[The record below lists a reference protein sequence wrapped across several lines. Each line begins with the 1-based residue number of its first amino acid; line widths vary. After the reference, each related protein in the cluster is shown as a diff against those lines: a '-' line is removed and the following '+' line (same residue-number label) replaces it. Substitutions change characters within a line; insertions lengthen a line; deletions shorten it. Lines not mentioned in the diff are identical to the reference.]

1 MAEGFIRRLPSLTVH
16 FYIWD
21 NMTTQEFYNSMITI
35 GGRIRSMLDVAGSTS
50 FIYGNVESVDQD
62 SDSISVRVGTESGDL
77 VISDISLGP
86 NSGASTCVISYPTVG
101 SLVVIGLPY
110 KQPESAFVALFS
122 QLDSVK
128 IVYNKEASEDDAD
141 IITADNNGVSVERGK
156 YSCTITKDSINL
168 SCSDGATIVLSD
180 NSITLNGGNLGGL
193 IKISDLVS
201 AINSMVN
208 TFNGHTHNYSATTSA
223 GVTQAT
229 MSTMNTISVS
239 DIEDT
244 NVTH

>member
-1 MAEGFIRRLPSLTVH
+1 
-16 FYIWD
+16 
-21 NMTTQEFYNSMITI
+21 MTTQEFYNSMITI
-35 GGRIRSMLDVAGSTS
+35 GGRIRGMLDVAGSTS
-50 FIYGNVESVDQD
+50 FIYGNVESVNQD
-62 SDSISVRVGTESGDL
+62 SDNISVRVGTESGDL

-86 NSGASTCVISYPTVG
+86 NSGASTCVISYPKVG

-110 KQPESAFVALFS
+110 KQPESAFVARFS

-128 IVYNKEASEDDAD
+128 IVYNPEASGDESDL
-141 IITADNNGVSVERGK
+141 ITADENGVSVTRGK

-180 NSITLNGGNLGGL
+180 NSITLNGGSLGGL
-193 IKISDLVS
+193 INISDLVS
-201 AINSMVN
+201 AINSMVS
-208 TFNGHTHNYSATTSA
+208 TFNGHTHTYPSAPSGGTTASPSTTMQTLSA
-223 GVTQAT
+223 
-229 MSTMNTISVS
+229 S

>member
-1 MAEGFIRRLPSLTVH
+1 
-16 FYIWD
+16 
-21 NMTTQEFYNSMITI
+21 MTTQEFYNSMITI
-35 GGRIRSMLDVAGSTS
+35 GGRIRGMLDVAGSTS
-50 FIYGNVESVDQD
+50 FIYGNVESVNQD

-77 VISDISLGP
+77 VISGISLGP

-110 KQPESAFVALFS
+110 KQPESAFVARFS

-128 IVYNKEASEDDAD
+128 IVYNPEASGDEAD
-141 IITADNNGVSVERGK
+141 LITADENGVSVTRGK

-180 NSITLNGGNLGGL
+180 NSITLNGGSLGGL
-193 IKISDLVS
+193 INISDLVS
-201 AINSMVN
+201 AINSMVS
-208 TFNGHTHNYSATTSA
+208 TFNGHTHQFEWNGQSGSGATKPTTS
-223 GVTQAT
+223 T
-229 MSTMNTISVS
+229 MDSISAA

>member
-1 MAEGFIRRLPSLTVH
+1 
-16 FYIWD
+16 
-21 NMTTQEFYNSMITI
+21 MTTQEFYNSMITI
-35 GGRIRSMLDVAGSTS
+35 GGRIRGMLDVAGSTS
-50 FIYGNVESVDQD
+50 FIYGNVESVNQD

-110 KQPESAFVALFS
+110 KQPESAFVARFS

-128 IVYNKEASEDDAD
+128 IVYNPEASGDEAD
-141 IITADNNGVSVERGK
+141 LITADENGVSVTRGK

-168 SCSDGATIVLSD
+168 SCSDEATIVLSD
-180 NSITLNGGNLGGL
+180 NSITLNGGSLGGL
-193 IKISDLVS
+193 INISDLVS
-201 AINSMVN
+201 AINSMVS
-208 TFNGHTHNYSATTSA
+208 TFNGHTHQFEWAGQSGSSTTQPTTS
-223 GVTQAT
+223 T
-229 MSTMNTISVS
+229 MDSISAA
-239 DIEDT
+239 DIEDP

>member
-1 MAEGFIRRLPSLTVH
+1 
-16 FYIWD
+16 
-21 NMTTQEFYNSMITI
+21 MTTQEFYNSMITI
-35 GGRIRSMLDVAGSTS
+35 GGRIRGMLDVAGSTS
-50 FIYGNVESVDQD
+50 FIYGNVESVNQD

-110 KQPESAFVALFS
+110 KQPESAFVARFS

-128 IVYNKEASEDDAD
+128 IVYNPEASGDEAD
-141 IITADNNGVSVERGK
+141 LITADENGVSVTRGK

-180 NSITLNGGNLGGL
+180 NSITLNGGSLGGL
-193 IKISDLVS
+193 INISDLVS
-201 AINSMVN
+201 AINSMVI
-208 TFNGHTHNYSATTSA
+208 TFNGHTHQFEWKGQSGSSTTKLTTSK
-223 GVTQAT
+223 
-229 MSTMNTISVS
+229 MDPISPA
-239 DIEDT
+239 DIEDP